1 MIKVLITDDE
11 VILRDSLKIMV
22 EQDEEIQVIGTAGD
36 GREAFEF
43 CRVNQPEVILMDIR
57 MPNCDGVTGTRIIK
71 EMFPEIKVIIL
82 TTFNDDENVTKALK
96 YGASGYI
103 LKNIG
108 STELIEVIKSTYKG
122 LPILD
127 QAVLNTVINNFD
139 VNATVNSM
147 QKYNLSDK
155 QVEVIQLIVEGKCN
169 KEIASHLFL
178 SEGRVKNIIT
188 EILGKCEV
196 EDRLRLAVFA
206 VKNKLC

>member
-22 EQDEEIQVIGTAGD
+22 EQDNGIQVIGTAGD
-36 GREAFEF
+36 GKEAFEF
-43 CRVNQPEVILMDIR
+43 CRVNQPDVILMDIR
-57 MPNCDGVTGTRIIK
+57 MPNCDGVEGTRTIK
-71 EMFPEIKVIIL
+71 GMFPKIKVIIL

-108 STELIEVIKSTYKG
+108 STELIEVIKSIYKG
-122 LPILD
+122 LPILH
-127 QAVLNTVINNFD
+127 QAVLNTVVNNFEITTP
-139 VNATVNSM
+139 VNTA
-147 QKYNLSDK
+147 QKLNLTEK
-155 QVEVIQLIVEGKCN
+155 QVAVIELIVQGKCN
-169 KEIASHLFL
+169 KEIASRLYL

-188 EILGKCEV
+188 EILGKCGV

-206 VKNKLC
+206 VKNRLC

>member
-1 MIKVLITDDE
+1 MIKVFITDDE

-43 CRVNQPEVILMDIR
+43 CRANQPDVILMDIR
-57 MPNCDGVTGTRIIK
+57 MPNCDGVAGTRIIK

-108 STELIEVIKSTYKG
+108 STELIEVIKSTNKG
-122 LPILD
+122 FPILA
-127 QAVLNTVINNFD
+127 QAVLNTVVNNFNGND
-139 VNATVNSM
+139 MVDSV
-147 QKYNLSDK
+147 QKFNLTDK
-155 QVEVIQLIVEGKCN
+155 QVEVIKLIVQGKCN

-188 EILGKCEV
+188 EILDKCKV

-206 VKNKLC
+206 VKNKFC

>member
-1 MIKVLITDDE
+1 MIKVFITDDE

-43 CRVNQPEVILMDIR
+43 CRANQPDVILMDIR
-57 MPNCDGVTGTRIIK
+57 MPNCDGVAGTRLIK
-71 EMFPEIKVIIL
+71 ELFPEIKVIIL

-108 STELIEVIKSTYKG
+108 STELIAVIKSTYKG

-139 VNATVNSM
+139 VNAPENSM
-147 QKYNLSDK
+147 QKYNLSEK

-169 KEIASHLFL
+169 KEIASRLFL

-188 EILGKCEV
+188 EILDKCGV